1 MKVVV
6 NTNRSS
12 ASINTS
18 KPSVIVNQNTIGKVE
33 MGDLLD
39 VDLSGLE
46 DGAILVYNMS
56 REKFEAVKELE
67 KQNINGGHF

>member
-6 NTNRSS
+6 NTNRSV
-12 ASINTS
+12 ASINTT
-18 KPSVIVNQNTIGKVE
+18 KPSIIVNQNTFGKVS

-39 VDLSGLE
+39 VDLTGIE
-46 DGAILVYNMS
+46 DGAVLVYNMS
-56 REKFEAVKELE
+56 REKFEAVRDLE